1 MRSASVRA
9 VARGTPRKSFHLSLL
24 YTLPTQVTGHS
35 WFEGLDWEALEK
47 VESAVSVSC
56 VALQTDLCARRQ
68 GELPAPA
75 FSRAH
80 GEDLADDSEEEDIA
94 EEDQG
99 AFAGF

>member
-47 VESAVSVSC
+47 VESVVSVFVGQST
-56 VALQTDLCARRQ
+56 LQGWRGVVSGSTGDT
-68 GELPAPA
+68 
-75 FSRAH
+75 
-80 GEDLADDSEEEDIA
+80 
-94 EEDQG
+94 
-99 AFAGF
+99 